1 MLDSIIK
8 FCGFLGTFMALDQGL
23 SMLVNSPYYLVHAI
37 HNGFIVYYTLPDVIN
52 TITDYKHLHT
62 YPTNMTAILL
72 CFALHVYHTAIYY
85 KKFRKDDWLHHI
97 LMICVA
103 LPIPLFYESN
113 TLIGYSLFFT
123 TGLPGGIDYALLFAV
138 RNNLL
143 NKMTEKKINS
153 WLNTWIRS
161 PGCISH
167 AIVVAITLF
176 SQYNNSRSYLPL
188 DFFLQLMPAL
198 LVFWNGQY
206 FMRQVVEDYA
216 VQNHLIEDADR

>member
-1 MLDSIIK
+1 MYIDYIVQ
-8 FCGFLGTFMALDQGL
+8 FTGFLGTFMALDQGL
-23 SMLVNSPYYLVHAI
+23 SIICHNPFYLVHAI
-37 HNGFIVYYTLPDVIN
+37 HNGFIVYYTLPDVVN
-52 TITDYKHLHT
+52 TITNYKYLHT

-72 CFALHVYHTAIYY
+72 CFALHIYHTILYY
-85 KKFRKDDWLHHI
+85 KKFRYDDWLHHI
-97 LMICVA
+97 LMICFA
-103 LPIPLFYESN
+103 LPIPLIYESH

-161 PGCISH
+161 PGCISN
-167 AIVVAITLF
+167 ALIVTISLF
-176 SQYNNSRSYLPL
+176 GQNINPL
-188 DFFLQLMPAL
+188 SFEFLIKLMPGL

-216 VQNHLIEDADR
+216 VQHYQLMNQEE

>member
-1 MLDSIIK
+1 
-8 FCGFLGTFMALDQGL
+8 MALDQGL
-23 SMLVNSPYYLVHAI
+23 TMLCHNPYYLVHAI

-52 TITDYKHLHT
+52 TITDYRNLHT

-72 CFALHVYHTAIYY
+72 CFALHIYHTALYY
-85 KKFRKDDWLHHI
+85 KKFRYDDWLHHI
-97 LMICVA
+97 LMIGFA
-103 LPIPLFYESN
+103 LPIPLFYESH

-123 TGLPGGIDYALLFAV
+123 TGLPGGIDYTLLFAV
-138 RNNLL
+138 RNGLI

-167 AIVVAITLF
+167 AVIVAITLF
-176 SQYNNSRSYLPL
+176 SKYKNPL
-188 DFFLQLMPAL
+188 SIDFLLQLMPAI

-206 FMRQVVEDYA
+206 FMKQVVEDYA
-216 VQNHLIEDADR
+216 IQRYQITNQEE

>member
-1 MLDSIIK
+1 MDSLIK
-8 FCGFLGTFMALDQGL
+8 FSGFLGTFMALDQGL
-23 SMLVNSPYYLVHAI
+23 TMICHNPYYLVHTI
-37 HNGFIVYYTLPDVIN
+37 HNAFIVYYTLPDVIH
-52 TITDYKHLHT
+52 TITDYKHIHT

-72 CFALHVYHTAIYY
+72 CFALHIYHTALYY

-97 LMICVA
+97 LMICFA
-103 LPIPLFYESN
+103 LPIPLIYESH

-153 WLNTWIRS
+153 WLNTWVRS

-167 AIVVAITLF
+167 ATVVAITIF
-176 SQYNNSRSYLPL
+176 SQYSKSSTLPL

-216 VQNHLIEDADR
+216 IQNHLIEDADR